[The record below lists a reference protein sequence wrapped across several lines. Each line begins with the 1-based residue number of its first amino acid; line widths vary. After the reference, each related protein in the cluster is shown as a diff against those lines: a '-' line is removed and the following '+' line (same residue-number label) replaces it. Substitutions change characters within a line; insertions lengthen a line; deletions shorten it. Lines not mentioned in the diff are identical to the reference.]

1 MAMEKYILQAPNC
14 WHQFSGRVGPVG
26 VPSRRTITVMPAGAG
41 VKGGPNG
48 GNGGQVLEVEG
59 GEQEKAAGSKI

>member
-1 MAMEKYILQAPNC
+1 
-14 WHQFSGRVGPVG
+14 
-26 VPSRRTITVMPAGAG
+26 MPAGAG